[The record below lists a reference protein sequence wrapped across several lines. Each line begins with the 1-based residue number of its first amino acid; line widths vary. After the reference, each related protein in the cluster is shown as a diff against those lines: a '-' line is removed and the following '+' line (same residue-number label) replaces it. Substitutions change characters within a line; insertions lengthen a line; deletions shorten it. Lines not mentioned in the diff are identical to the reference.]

1 MNSTKRLYKTESQIR
16 EIVESEVEKMITP
29 IYEKA
34 CQDTTY
40 QTLATVFVVLNR
52 EYHFG
57 KKRLHELKDHI
68 ESEFV
73 AMETGILGKP
83 YDAMDCVKACKEHWG
98 IDFEESLYAE
108 WDKNE
113 GKINDKQ
120 R

>member
-1 MNSTKRLYKTESQIR
+1 MKRKNLIMSDF
-16 EIVESEVEKMITP
+16 EIKKAVRAEVEKQITP

-57 KKRLHELKDHI
+57 KKRLHELEDQI
-68 ESEFV
+68 ESEFM
-73 AMETGILGKP
+73 AMETGVLGKP
-83 YDAMDCVKACKEHWG
+83 YDGMDCVKYCKEQWD
-98 IDFEESLYAE
+98 IDFDESLYEE

-113 GKINDKQ
+113 TKN
-120 R
+120 

>member
-1 MNSTKRLYKTESQIR
+1 MNSTKRLYKTEAQIR

-57 KKRLHELKDHI
+57 KKRLHELKDQI

-83 YDAMDCVKACKEHWG
+83 YDAMDCVKVCKEQWD

-108 WDKNE
+108 WDKSE
-113 GKINDKQ
+113 GKSDDKQ